1 MKEKEKEKDR
11 KTETER
17 VLVLVFLMC
26 TRVHVCGCTRNGLTM
41 ALSLFPATD
50 QNFVVVGFCF
60 LFAALVSL
68 ATIRKWKRKER
79 TLGGHVEPA
88 ATFCD
93 DFVCVCVCVW
103 VSVNGW
109 PVGHYQ
115 KGGLQKFRESFP
127 FSFFFNFGVRLNSPG
142 GREGFYHCFSQTLA
156 RFVFFRSSVG
166 YFCVS
171 AFFSLEIDRSHS
183 PIRRLRQYPTSI
195 VHASGKQ
202 RKNIAKRLMIMTAI
216 MVIIIVIIIVIMN
229 NTPY

>member
-93 DFVCVCVCVW
+93 DFVCVCVCVGVCKW
-103 VSVNGW
+103 LASW
-109 PVGHYQ
+109 PLPEGRTAEVQ
-115 KGGLQKFRESFP
+115 RK
-127 FSFFFNFGVRLNSPG
+127 FSFFIFFQLWRPFEFAGRAG
-142 GREGFYHCFSQTLA
+142 GLLPLFFPDSCSF
-156 RFVFFRSSVG
+156 RFFFRSSVG